1 MTLKEVISEKSFWI
15 LYLIFAVL
23 SFCLYGLLSN
33 LVPML
38 IDRGME
44 NSAAANVAAMLGLA
58 ILVSRA
64 VIGYFLDRFFAPRV
78 AIVSILLSTVGIVM
92 LAMGIVG
99 APAYL
104 AALLIGLS
112 IGTEFDLLA
121 YLTTRY
127 FGLPSFGMVYGL
139 MFSAF
144 LIGTS
149 FGPPTFG
156 ASFDQ
161 YGSYINVLIL
171 TAVLL
176 IVSVGL
182 FLLLPKYKFNP
193 E

>member
-1 MTLKEVISEKSFWI
+1 
-15 LYLIFAVL
+15 
-23 SFCLYGLLSN
+23 
-33 LVPML
+33 ML

-44 NSAAANVAAMLGLA
+44 NSSAANVAAMLGLA

-64 VIGYFLDRFFAPRV
+64 LIGHFLDRFFAPRV
-78 AIVSILLSTVGIVM
+78 AIVSILLSTIGVVM
-92 LAMGIVG
+92 LAMGIFG
-99 APAYL
+99 TPAYL

-127 FGLPSFGMVYGL
+127 FGLSSFGMVYGL

-144 LIGTS
+144 LVGTS

-171 TAVLL
+171 CSILL

-182 FLLLPKYKFNP
+182 FLMLPKYRYTA

>member
-1 MTLKEVISEKSFWI
+1 
-15 LYLIFAVL
+15 
-23 SFCLYGLLSN
+23 
-33 LVPML
+33 
-38 IDRGME
+38 
-44 NSAAANVAAMLGLA
+44 
-58 ILVSRA
+58 
-64 VIGYFLDRFFAPRV
+64 
-78 AIVSILLSTVGIVM
+78 M

-99 APAYL
+99 TPAYL

-127 FGLPSFGMVYGL
+127 FGLSSFGMVYGL

-144 LIGTS
+144 LVGTS

-171 TAVLL
+171 CSILL

-182 FLLLPKYKFNP
+182 FLMLPKYRYTA